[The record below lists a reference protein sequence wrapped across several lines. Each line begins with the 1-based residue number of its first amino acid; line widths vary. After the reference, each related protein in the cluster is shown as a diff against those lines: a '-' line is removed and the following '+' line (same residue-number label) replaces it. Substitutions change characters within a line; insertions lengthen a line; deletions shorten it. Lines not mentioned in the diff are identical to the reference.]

1 MKLKNLKENL
11 KEIRENIFVGA
22 SSRLLKS
29 STQTT
34 INPRTTNISS
44 IEFPSHENS
53 RITLCLKNKK
63 IRKN

>member
-1 MKLKNLKENL
+1 MKLKNLKE
-11 KEIRENIFVGA
+11 IWENILGGA
-22 SSRLLKS
+22 PSRLLKS

-53 RITLCLKNKK
+53 R
-63 IRKN
+63 